1 MGVTLTPC
9 RNGAC
14 NWSRSAD
21 APRGGQTGKGLDHC
35 TEKLGLYAG
44 GQWFPKCDSRT
55 RWRNITWELKKN
67 TNSWVLPGAVLCCAM
82 LSHVWPFETLCSV
95 AQQAPLPRNS
105 SGKKTGVSSH
115 FILQGTFPAQGLNL
129 GPGLLHWQT
138 VSLPCEPPSKAL
150 GPPYTHWIRNDEM
163 GPSISCYWGVTY
175 RSQNSLFLSAHVN
188 DFQ

>member
-1 MGVTLTPC
+1 MPHGEVRLGKVWTTVLRSWAFMLEASGFQNVILEPVGGTSPG
-9 RNGAC
+9 N
-14 NWSRSAD
+14 SRKI
-21 APRGGQTGKGLDHC
+21 QI
-35 TEKLGLYAG
+35 LGSSLV
-44 GQWFPKCDSRT
+44 R
-55 RWRNITWELKKN
+55 
-67 TNSWVLPGAVLCCAM
+67 CCAM
-82 LSHVWPFETLCSV
+82 LTHVWPFETLCSV

>member
-95 AQQAPLPRNS
+95 AQQAPLPGIEPGSRS
-105 SGKKTGVSSH
+105 
-115 FILQGTFPAQGLNL
+115 PALADSFF
-129 GPGLLHWQT
+129 T
-138 VSLPCEPPSKAL
+138 VWATIQS
-150 GPPYTHWIRNDEM
+150 T
-163 GPSISCYWGVTY
+163 GPSLHPLNQKWWNGAQYFMLLGCNLQISKFT
-175 RSQNSLFLSAHVN
+175 LFKCTCQWFPVN
-188 DFQ
+188 F